1 MHTRVNSFKAW
12 AKANHPTITEE
23 NDNGEWCFCN
33 EFYDMEAC
41 SIDIISNTAASGATE
56 QMIDDL
62 LYVIARDNE
71 CEIVMDKLE
80 EHNDW
85 FSLLCRRCLNT
96 GYANAIWQ
104 FAKHL
109 PNYKGGDDL
118 KKIIYDF
125 LDSGDEYTE
134 RMALRSLVEI
144 CPEQAERYAV
154 KFWEREKYEDDE
166 YQKIMVLHV
175 LHQIRSTRLPHYLA
189 LASQSAHEYLR
200 RNAAELYVRLNNG
213 ADRA

>member
-1 MHTRVNSFKAW
+1 MAENYEENLHTRVNSFKAW

-33 EFYDMEAC
+33 EFYNMEAC

-80 EHNDW
+80 EHSDW

-96 GYANAIWQ
+96 DYANAIWQ

-125 LDSGDEYTE
+125 LDSGDEYT
-134 RMALRSLVEI
+134 RANGTQVIGGNLPGTGGAIRGQVLG
-144 CPEQAERYAV
+144 AG
-154 KFWEREKYEDDE
+154 
-166 YQKIMVLHV
+166 KI
-175 LHQIRSTRLPHYLA
+175 
-189 LASQSAHEYLR
+189 
-200 RNAAELYVRLNNG
+200 
-213 ADRA
+213 